1 MDFGPQ
7 KLRGEATSG
16 EVVTPIK
23 INKDGTLQVR
33 LDLFCY
39 FMMIYFDVFYL
50 FPALILLYCF
60 QVDLFHSFPI

>member
-23 INKDGTLQVR
+23 INKDGT
-33 LDLFCY
+33 
-39 FMMIYFDVFYL
+39 FDVFDD
-50 FPALILLYCF
+50 IKLYCMYW
-60 QVDLFHSFPI
+60 LHISCMP

>member
-33 LDLFCY
+33 LDLFDD
-39 FMMIYFDVFYL
+39 IK
-50 FPALILLYCF
+50 LYCMYW
-60 QVDLFHSFPI
+60 LHISCMP

>member
-33 LDLFCY
+33 LDTK
-39 FMMIYFDVFYL
+39 
-50 FPALILLYCF
+50 LYCMYR
-60 QVDLFHSFPI
+60 LHISCMT